1 MEQGLWVLVEW
12 VDDDSQD
19 TKDFSSYSVV
29 NVALIDSNEI
39 SEGKIVLV
47 RDGVKGKPRRG
58 QVHKTSEVKSYLEEL
73 LGVFLGR
80 DKRLQHLVPLG
91 TDTNEIEKPEEMILP
106 LISESDFMQDDY
118 TDNSDREISSIE
130 YFFGNSASDSDAEAA
145 PQNDQSGNAVQET
158 NDNHS
163 NNTPTNPEATPQTET
178 SRQASQEGNRTD
190 NSNTETNVE
199 TSSPN
204 IQSCQISQGRN
215 TNDNS
220 NIVTNIETL
229 PNDQNGQT
237 AQERIRIANNTQPD
251 IEISIEVTSQSHE
264 NRNLSLEGIDE
275 LSMSNSNTARNQPV
289 TSLNDQSGQASQ
301 ERYSNMETN
310 TEAYHHND
318 LRMSNTRPKTY
329 IEFAPEIH
337 KHGYVLQRGILHR
350 INLYTNLRYNPKGK
364 LICDKLLQTDLTMNM
379 GNSYQLT
386 HNSPLQEQSITQS
399 GTVGTASA
407 GTITE
412 MIPIGRGNA
421 TIPAPLLDVIDWT
434 SYSIATRM
442 LLQAVFPRVLIN
454 NSIAM
459 ADRSAK
465 KCFDPVIVNDIANM
479 VSDRCGVPKRVVRR
493 FITTNCVDE
502 IKLYRNR
509 QIFKRLRQQN
519 HEIDPPSPA
528 SSNEDSNTSE

>member
-310 TEAYHHND
+310 TE
-318 LRMSNTRPKTY
+318 
-329 IEFAPEIH
+329 
-337 KHGYVLQRGILHR
+337 
-350 INLYTNLRYNPKGK
+350 
-364 LICDKLLQTDLTMNM
+364 
-379 GNSYQLT
+379 
-386 HNSPLQEQSITQS
+386 
-399 GTVGTASA
+399 
-407 GTITE
+407 
-412 MIPIGRGNA
+412 IPIGRGNA

>member
-329 IEFAPEIH
+329 IE
-337 KHGYVLQRGILHR
+337 
-350 INLYTNLRYNPKGK
+350 
-364 LICDKLLQTDLTMNM
+364 
-379 GNSYQLT
+379 
-386 HNSPLQEQSITQS
+386 
-399 GTVGTASA
+399 
-407 GTITE
+407 
-412 MIPIGRGNA
+412 IPIGRGNA

>member
-199 TSSPN
+199 T
-204 IQSCQISQGRN
+204 
-215 TNDNS
+215 
-220 NIVTNIETL
+220 L

-310 TEAYHHND
+310 TE
-318 LRMSNTRPKTY
+318 
-329 IEFAPEIH
+329 
-337 KHGYVLQRGILHR
+337 
-350 INLYTNLRYNPKGK
+350 YNPKGK